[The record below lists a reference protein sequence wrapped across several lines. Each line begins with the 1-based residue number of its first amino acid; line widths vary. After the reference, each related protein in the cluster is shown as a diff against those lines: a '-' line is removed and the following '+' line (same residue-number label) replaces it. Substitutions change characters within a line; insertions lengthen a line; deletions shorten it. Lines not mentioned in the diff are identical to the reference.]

1 VKRALLALAL
11 LAGCRAAPAAPAED
25 RRASMVVTRGALED
39 RYIITGEV
47 EAVTSEN
54 LGVPRT
60 PAWIL
65 AVRWLIDDGTF
76 AKKGDPVAE
85 FDSTAFSGT
94 LDDKRLAV
102 TRAEG
107 ELLAGQAAAD
117 AANADKAMDVK
128 RRQADLDKAAVE
140 AGVPADLYSR
150 RDFQEKQLKLN
161 QQKDALAKAQAD
173 FNTTTRSGKLDCQV
187 KSVALDRARREL
199 KELEDRLAELTVR
212 ATRDGLIQIASNR
225 RENNRKY
232 QVGDQCFAGWTIAS
246 IPDLN
251 QMQVRARLPDVDD
264 GAVREGMRASCFLD
278 AYPGRTFPG
287 VVAAVSPVAR
297 AEGRDSTRRF
307 FDVVVTL
314 DRADPAIMRP
324 GMSMRVDVSRRRAT
338 DVLMVPRAAVRTQS
352 GKAQVHLAGGQDAEV
367 QVEWCTPESCVVRGP
382 ILEGS
387 SLLAT
392 AEGVRR

>member
-1 VKRALLALAL
+1 VKRALLLCL
-11 LAGCRAAPAAPAED
+11 LAGCRAAPAAPVAD
-25 RRASMVVTRGALED
+25 GRAPMTVTRGALED
-39 RYIITGEV
+39 RYILTGEV

-54 LGVPRT
+54 LSVPRT

-65 AVRWLIDDGTF
+65 AVRWLVDDGTF
-76 AKKGDPVAE
+76 AKKGDRVAE

-107 ELLAGQAAAD
+107 ELLAAQAAAD
-117 AANADKAMDVK
+117 AANADKAMDMK

-140 AGVPADLYSR
+140 AGVPSDLYSR

-161 QQKDALAKAQAD
+161 QQKDALTKAQAD
-173 FNTTTRSGKLDCQV
+173 FETTRRSGKLDVQV
-187 KSVALDRARREL
+187 KVVALDRARREL
-199 KELEDRLAELTVR
+199 KELEERLEELTVR
-212 ATRDGLIQIASNR
+212 APTDGLIQIAGNR

-232 QVGDQCFAGWTIAS
+232 QVGDQCFAGWTIAA
-246 IPDLN
+246 IPDLS

-264 GAVREGMRASCFLD
+264 GAVHEGMRASCLLD
-278 AYPGRTFPG
+278 AYPGRPFTG
-287 VVAAVSPVAR
+287 VVSSVSPVAR

-307 FDVVVTL
+307 FDVVVSL

-324 GMSMRVDVSRRRAT
+324 GMSMRVDVTRRRAA

-352 GKAQVHLAGGQDAEV
+352 GKAQVRLAGGQEMEV
-367 QVEWCTPESCVVRGP
+367 QVEWCTPQSCVVRGRLP
-382 ILEGS
+382 EGA

-392 AEGVRR
+392 AEEGRK

>member
-1 VKRALLALAL
+1 VLLALVLVTA
-11 LAGCRAAPAAPAED
+11 CRRAPAAALADDKRPA
-25 RRASMVVTRGALED
+25 MTVTRGSLED
-39 RYIITGEV
+39 RYILTGEI

-65 AVRWLIDDGTF
+65 AVRWLIDDGTY

-102 TRAEG
+102 TRGEG
-107 ELLAGQAAAD
+107 ELTAARAAAE
-117 AANADKAMDVK
+117 AANADKSMDVS

-140 AGVPADLYSR
+140 AAVPADLFSR

-161 QQKDALAKAQAD
+161 QQKDALAKARAD
-173 FNTTTRSGKLDCQV
+173 EATTRRSGKLD
-187 KSVALDRARREL
+187 VALKAVALARARREL
-199 KELEDRLAELTVR
+199 GELEDRLAELTVR
-212 ATRDGLIQIASNR
+212 APRDGLIQISTNR

-232 QVGDQCFAGWTIAS
+232 QVGDQAFAGWTIAA
-246 IPDLN
+246 IPDLSR
-251 QMQVRARLPDVDD
+251 MQVRARLPDVDD
-264 GAVREGMRASCFLD
+264 GAVAEGMRASCVLD
-278 AYPGRTFPG
+278 AFPDRVFPG

-314 DRADPAIMRP
+314 EKADGSIMRP
-324 GMSMRVDVSRRRAT
+324 GMSMRVDVVRRRAS
-338 DVLMVPRAAVRTQS
+338 DVLMVPRVAVRIQS
-352 GKAQVHLAGGQDAEV
+352 GKAQVRLAGGRDAAVE
-367 QVEWCTPESCVVRGP
+367 VEWCTPQACVVRGP
-382 ILEGS
+382 ILEGAA
-387 SLLAT
+387 LLAT
-392 AEGVRR
+392 AEGGPR